1 MTWDSERVDTLLAR
15 GVFVVLSL
23 DVLALWL
30 YPEPVTA
37 GAVIVVTAGYTMTTQ
52 FRELLEPPAE
62 RQ

>member
-1 MTWDSERVDTLLAR
+1 MNWDSERVDRLLAR
-15 GVFVVLSL
+15 GAFVVLFL

-37 GAVIVVTAGYTMTTQ
+37 AAVIVATGGYTMATQ
-52 FRELLEPPAE
+52 FHELLKPPAE